1 MAAEVWGTR
10 WSMGSCRLLQLAR
23 AVRAVQREW
32 MVATRELA
40 ATDVLDRLRVSLR
53 SLSRRDH
60 DVVDEKWQQE
70 EDENRRE
77 APSR

>member
-1 MAAEVWGTR
+1 
-10 WSMGSCRLLQLAR
+10 MGSCRLLQLAR

-40 ATDVLDRLRVSLR
+40 ATDVLNRLRVSLR

-60 DVVDEKWQQE
+60 GVVDEKWQQE

>member
-1 MAAEVWGTR
+1 
-10 WSMGSCRLLQLAR
+10 
-23 AVRAVQREW
+23 

-40 ATDVLDRLRVSLR
+40 ATDVLNRLRVSLR

-60 DVVDEKWQQE
+60 GVVDEKWQQE